1 MSDGARR
8 IVFMGSPDFAVPSL
22 DALRAS
28 GRYSPRLVVSQPD
41 RPRGRGQ
48 AVDPTPVRARA
59 LALGIPTITM
69 TKETYATGVDAIREV
84 QPEAIVVVAFGLI
97 LRADLLHMPA
107 FGCINVHASLLPRH
121 RGVSPIQAAILAGDE
136 VTGCTTMRIDEGV
149 DTGNVLLRAETPITG
164 DDTAGTL
171 TARLATIG
179 AELLVRTL
187 DGVFDGSVHEV
198 AQDTHGATLTKKIR
212 KHHGAIDWT
221 RGAADVWRR
230 VRAMTPW
237 PSAFTYHRGR
247 RLQIDAA
254 LPAEGRLANAEP
266 GTIVSV
272 EPLLVATGSGVL
284 EIKTLRPEGRRAMTP
299 AEFRAGNALEKG
311 DVLRAAPVD

>member
-1 MSDGARR
+1 MTSQR

-22 DALRAS
+22 DALVES
-28 GRYSPRLVVSQPD
+28 GRYRPLLVVSQPD

-59 LALGIPTITM
+59 LNLGIPTLTM
-69 TKETYATGVDAIREV
+69 TKETYAEGVEAVRAAR
-84 QPEAIVVVAFGLI
+84 PEAIIVVAFGLI
-97 LRADLLHMPA
+97 LRRDLLDMPE

-149 DTGNVLLRAETPITG
+149 DTGNILLRAETPIAP

-171 TARLATIG
+171 TARLAGLG
-179 AELLVRTL
+179 AGLLLRTL

-198 AQDTHGATLTKKIR
+198 VQDNALATVTKKIR
-212 KHHGAIDWT
+212 KHHGLIDWT
-221 RGAADVWRR
+221 RSAVELERR

-237 PSAFTYHRGR
+237 PSAYSFLNGR
-247 RLQIDAA
+247 RLLIDAVA
-254 LPAEGRLANAEP
+254 VAPQATNAAP
-266 GTIVSV
+266 GTVVSL
-272 EPLLVATGSGVL
+272 EPLVVACGEGAL
-284 EIKTLRPEGRRAMTP
+284 DIRMLRPEGRRSMPPRA
-299 AEFRAGNALEKG
+299 FRAGNPLEMG
-311 DVLRAAPVD
+311 EVFSTSID

>member
-1 MSDGARR
+1 MKR

-22 DALRAS
+22 DALVES
-28 GRYSPRLVVSQPD
+28 GRYRPLLVVSQPD

-59 LALGIPTITM
+59 LNLGIPTLTM
-69 TKETYATGVDAIREV
+69 TKETYAEGVEAVRAARPDAI
-84 QPEAIVVVAFGLI
+84 IVVAFGLI
-97 LRADLLHMPA
+97 LRRDLLNMPE

-149 DTGNVLLRAETPITG
+149 DTGNILLRAETPIAP

-171 TARLATIG
+171 TARLAGLG
-179 AELLVRTL
+179 AGLLLRTL

-198 AQDTHGATLTKKIR
+198 VQDNALATVTKKIR
-212 KHHGAIDWT
+212 KHHGLIDWT
-221 RGAADVWRR
+221 RSAVELERR

-237 PSAFTYHRGR
+237 PSAYSCLNGR
-247 RLQIDAA
+247 RLLIDAVA
-254 LPAEGRLANAEP
+254 VAPQATNAAP
-266 GTIVSV
+266 GTVVSL
-272 EPLLVATGSGVL
+272 EPLVVACGEGAL
-284 EIKTLRPEGRRAMTP
+284 DIRMLRPEGRRSMPPRA
-299 AEFRAGNALEKG
+299 FRAGNPLEMG
-311 DVLRAAPVD
+311 EVFSTSID

>member
-1 MSDGARR
+1 MKR

-22 DALRAS
+22 DALVES
-28 GRYSPRLVVSQPD
+28 GRYRPLLVVSQPD

-59 LALGIPTITM
+59 LNLGIPTLTM
-69 TKETYATGVDAIREV
+69 TKETYAEGVEAVRAARPDAI
-84 QPEAIVVVAFGLI
+84 IVVAFGLI
-97 LRADLLHMPA
+97 LRRDLLDMPE

-149 DTGNVLLRAETPITG
+149 DTGNILLRAETPIAP

-171 TARLATIG
+171 TARLAGLG
-179 AELLVRTL
+179 AGLLLRTL

-198 AQDTHGATLTKKIR
+198 VQDNALATVTKKIR
-212 KHHGAIDWT
+212 KHHGLIDWT
-221 RGAADVWRR
+221 RSAVELERR

-237 PSAFTYHRGR
+237 PSAYSFLNGR
-247 RLQIDAA
+247 RLLIDAVA
-254 LPAEGRLANAEP
+254 VAPQTTNAAP
-266 GTIVSV
+266 GTVVSL
-272 EPLLVATGSGVL
+272 EPLVVACGEGAL
-284 EIKTLRPEGRRAMTP
+284 DIRMLRPEGRRSMPPRA
-299 AEFRAGNALEKG
+299 FRAGNPLEMG
-311 DVLRAAPVD
+311 EVFSTSID

>member
-1 MSDGARR
+1 MTSQR

-22 DALRAS
+22 DALVES
-28 GRYSPRLVVSQPD
+28 GRYRPLLVVSQPD

-59 LALGIPTITM
+59 LNLGIPTLTM
-69 TKETYATGVDAIREV
+69 TKETYAEGVEAVRAARPDAI
-84 QPEAIVVVAFGLI
+84 IVVAFGLI
-97 LRADLLHMPA
+97 LRRDLLDMPE

-149 DTGNVLLRAETPITG
+149 DTGNILLRAETPIAP

-171 TARLATIG
+171 TARLAGLG
-179 AELLVRTL
+179 AGLLLRTL

-198 AQDTHGATLTKKIR
+198 VQDNALATVTKKIR
-212 KHHGAIDWT
+212 KHHGLIDWT
-221 RGAADVWRR
+221 RSAVELERR

-237 PSAFTYHRGR
+237 PSAYSFLNGR
-247 RLQIDAA
+247 RLLIDAVA
-254 LPAEGRLANAEP
+254 VAPQATNAAP
-266 GTIVSV
+266 GTVVSL
-272 EPLLVATGSGVL
+272 EPLVVACGEGAL
-284 EIKTLRPEGRRAMTP
+284 DIRMLRPEGRRSMPPRA
-299 AEFRAGNALEKG
+299 FRAGNPLEMG
-311 DVLRAAPVD
+311 EVFSTSID

>member
-1 MSDGARR
+1 MKR

-22 DALRAS
+22 DALVES
-28 GRYSPRLVVSQPD
+28 GRYRPLLVVSQPD

-59 LALGIPTITM
+59 LNLGIPTLTM
-69 TKETYATGVDAIREV
+69 TKETYAEGVEAVRAARPDAI
-84 QPEAIVVVAFGLI
+84 IVVAFGLI
-97 LRADLLHMPA
+97 LRRDLLDMPE

-149 DTGNVLLRAETPITG
+149 DTGNILLRAETPIAP

-171 TARLATIG
+171 TARLAGLG
-179 AELLVRTL
+179 AGLLLRTL

-198 AQDTHGATLTKKIR
+198 VQDNALATVTKKIR
-212 KHHGAIDWT
+212 KHHGLIDWT
-221 RGAADVWRR
+221 RSAVELERR

-237 PSAFTYHRGR
+237 PSAYSFLNGR
-247 RLQIDAA
+247 RLLIDAVA
-254 LPAEGRLANAEP
+254 VAPQATNAAP
-266 GTIVSV
+266 GTVVSL
-272 EPLLVATGSGVL
+272 EPLVVACGEGAL
-284 EIKTLRPEGRRAMTP
+284 DIRMLRPEGRRSMPPRA
-299 AEFRAGNALEKG
+299 FRAGNPLEMG
-311 DVLRAAPVD
+311 EVFSTSID

>member
-1 MSDGARR
+1 MKR

-22 DALRAS
+22 DALVES
-28 GRYSPRLVVSQPD
+28 GRYRPLLVVSQPD

-59 LALGIPTITM
+59 LNLGIPTLTM
-69 TKETYATGVDAIREV
+69 TKETYAEGVEAVRAARPDAI
-84 QPEAIVVVAFGLI
+84 IVVAFGLI
-97 LRADLLHMPA
+97 LRRDLLDMPE

-149 DTGNVLLRAETPITG
+149 DTGNILLRAETPIAP

-171 TARLATIG
+171 TARLAGLG
-179 AELLVRTL
+179 AGLLLRTL

-198 AQDTHGATLTKKIR
+198 VQDNALATVTKKIR
-212 KHHGAIDWT
+212 KHHGLIDWT
-221 RGAADVWRR
+221 RSAVELERR

-237 PSAFTYHRGR
+237 PSAYSFLNGR
-247 RLQIDAA
+247 RLLIDAVLVA
-254 LPAEGRLANAEP
+254 SPTTNAAP
-266 GTIVSV
+266 GTVVSLD
-272 EPLLVATGSGVL
+272 PLVVACGEGAL
-284 EIKTLRPEGRRAMTP
+284 DIRMLRPEGRRSMPPRA
-299 AEFRAGNALEKG
+299 FRAGNPLEMG
-311 DVLRAAPVD
+311 EVFSTSID